1 MQNFKVLTGTQ
12 SQEQLVARL
21 RSNDRRELNEAIR
34 DVYNHHISP
43 VRYFVMQNGGDSHD
57 ADDLVQT
64 TVLNFVQAVRKGSFK
79 LQEGTTIEAFLFVL
93 AKNRWRNTLKQRGL
107 MREYVQE
114 MEATGKGQDSWD
126 ASAQRI
132 MEEREEQERYIQL
145 FKLLGE
151 RCQTI
156 LTAYRRDGLSMK
168 EIAQKMG
175 FENERVAINEKYK
188 CLQKLKALFRY
199 ET

>member
-1 MQNFKVLTGTQ
+1 MENFKELIGIQ
-12 SQEQLVARL
+12 SQEKLLARL
-21 RSNDRRELNEAIR
+21 RSKDRRELNEAIR
-34 DVYNHHISP
+34 DVYSHHISP
-43 VRYFVMQNGGDSHD
+43 VRYFVMQNGGNAQD
-57 ADDLVQT
+57 ADDLVQI
-64 TVLNFVQAVRKGSFK
+64 TVLNFVQAVRNGSFQ

-107 MREYVQE
+107 MRDYVQE
-114 MEATGKGQDSWD
+114 MESTVADVDFWE

-132 MEEREEQERYIQL
+132 MEEREDQERYLKL
-145 FKLLGE
+145 FNLLGE
-151 RCQTI
+151 RCRFI

-168 EIAQKMG
+168 EIARQMG
-175 FENERVAINEKYK
+175 YDNERIAINEKYK